1 MNNLKDLTKE
11 AHRSAE
17 RTSFMNRMIKKQIT
31 PEQYYVYL
39 KNQLVMYTTLEQY
52 ASEAG
57 VFDDM
62 PKLMRGKALLNDVL
76 EMEADKTFNA
86 PHLLSS
92 SYEYVNYI
100 ESIKDDKD
108 RLFSHVYVRHMGDLS
123 GGQIIKKLVPGPTNL
138 YEFGEDVDGLKNLV
152 RSKLHDGLEKE
163 AKVCFAMVQKFLE
176 ELEEYFDDM
185 GSTDSVITTNRE
197 DL

>member
-1 MNNLKDLTKE
+1 MSNLKELTKE

-17 RTSFMNRMIKKQIT
+17 RTSFMNRMLKKQIT

-39 KNQLVMYTTLEQY
+39 KNQLFMYTTLEYY
-52 ASEAG
+52 ASDVG

-62 PKLMRGKALLNDVL
+62 TALMRSEALLDDVL
-76 EMEADKTFNA
+76 MMEVGDDFDDA
-86 PHLLSS
+86 PILSS
-92 SYEYVNYI
+92 SHEYVKYMQ
-100 ESIKDDKD
+100 SIKDDRD
-108 RLFSHVYVRHMGDLS
+108 RLFAHVYVRHMGDLS

-138 YEFGEDVDGLKNLV
+138 YDFGEDIDDLKNRV

-185 GSTDSVITTNRE
+185 GSTDSVVSTDRE

>member
-1 MNNLKDLTKE
+1 ML
-11 AHRSAE
+11 
-17 RTSFMNRMIKKQIT
+17 KKQIT

-39 KNQLVMYTTLEQY
+39 KNQLLMYTTLEYY

-62 PKLMRGKALLNDVL
+62 PELIRSEALLDDVL
-76 EMEADKTFNA
+76 MMEVDNDFDDAMIFA
-86 PHLLSS
+86 SS
-92 SYEYVNYI
+92 HEYVRYI
-100 ESIKDDKD
+100 QSIKDDKD
-108 RLFSHVYVRHMGDLS
+108 RLLAHVYVRHMGDLS

-138 YEFGEDVDGLKNLV
+138 YEFGEDVDGLKNRV

-163 AKVCFAMVQKFLE
+163 AKVCFTMVQKFLE

-185 GSTDSVITTNRE
+185 GSTDSAVSPDRE

>member
-1 MNNLKDLTKE
+1 MNNLRELTKE

-17 RTSFMNRMIKKQIT
+17 RTSFMNRMLKKQIT

-52 ASEAG
+52 ASKAG

-62 PKLMRGKALLNDVL
+62 PKLMRGEALLNDVL
-76 EMEADKTFNA
+76 EMEADKTFNV
-86 PHLLSS
+86 PQLLSS

>member
-1 MNNLKDLTKE
+1 MNNLKELTKE

-17 RTSFMNRMIKKQIT
+17 RTSFMNRMLKKQIT

-39 KNQLVMYTTLEQY
+39 KNQLLMYTNLELY
-52 ASEAG
+52 ASAVG

-62 PKLMRGKALLNDVL
+62 ANLARSKSLLDDIL
-76 EMEADKTFNA
+76 EMEADKNFNA
-86 PHLLSS
+86 PPLLSS
-92 SYEYVNYI
+92 SYEYVKYI
-100 ESIKDDKD
+100 QTIKDDKD
-108 RLFSHVYVRHMGDLS
+108 RLFAHVYVRHMGDLS

-138 YEFGEDVDGLKNLV
+138 YEFGDNVEELKNLV
-152 RSKLHDGLEKE
+152 RSKLHDGLENE
-163 AKVCFAMVQKFLE
+163 AKVCFSMVQKFLE

-185 GSTDSVITTNRE
+185 ESTDSAVTTDRE

>member
-39 KNQLVMYTTLEQY
+39 KNQLLMYTTLELY
-52 ASEAG
+52 ASAVG
-57 VFDDM
+57 LFDDM
-62 PKLMRGKALLNDVL
+62 AALMRSEALLDDVL
-76 EMEADKTFNA
+76 MMEVGNDFDDA
-86 PHLLSS
+86 PILAS
-92 SYEYVNYI
+92 SYEYVKYI
-100 ESIKDDKD
+100 QCIKDDRD
-108 RLFSHVYVRHMGDLS
+108 RLFAHVYVRHMGDLS

-138 YEFGEDVDGLKNLV
+138 YEFGEEVDGLKNLV

-163 AKVCFAMVQKFLE
+163 AKVCFSMVQKFLE

-185 GSTDSVITTNRE
+185 GSTGSAVATDRE

>member
-1 MNNLKDLTKE
+1 MSNLRELTKE

-17 RTSFMNRMIKKQIT
+17 RTSFMNRMLKKQIT

-39 KNQLVMYTTLEQY
+39 KNQLLMYTTLEYY

-62 PKLMRGKALLNDVL
+62 PELIRSEALLDDVL
-76 EMEADKTFNA
+76 MMEVDNDFDDAMIFA
-86 PHLLSS
+86 SS
-92 SYEYVNYI
+92 HEYVRYI
-100 ESIKDDKD
+100 QSIKDDKD
-108 RLFSHVYVRHMGDLS
+108 RLLAHVYVRHMGDLS

-138 YEFGEDVDGLKNLV
+138 YEFGEDVDGLKNRV

-163 AKVCFAMVQKFLE
+163 AKVCFTMVQKFLE

-185 GSTDSVITTNRE
+185 GSTDSAVSPDRE